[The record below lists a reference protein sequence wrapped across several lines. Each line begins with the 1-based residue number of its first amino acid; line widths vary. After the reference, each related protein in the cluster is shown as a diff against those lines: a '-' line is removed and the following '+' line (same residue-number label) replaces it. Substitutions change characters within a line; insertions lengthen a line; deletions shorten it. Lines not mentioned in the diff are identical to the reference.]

1 MRKTTKSRY
10 IMPTGKSLLSNKCLE
25 MMHAHA
31 SMNAYKYDD
40 RPIYRMAEA
49 VADQNTLIIV
59 LATEQGHYGEA
70 DKLI

>member
-31 SMNAYKYDD
+31 NMNAYKYDD